1 MRNTSFAKSL
11 AFFMA
16 FALLLSALALGAPV
30 SAQDPTATPEPSPTP
45 LPAEEGTLTIW
56 ADQNRLPPLEALGK
70 SFEEQYGI
78 PVRIQQMGFG
88 DIRNN
93 FNIAAPAGEGPDII
107 IGAHDWIGQLY
118 SNGLLAEIE
127 LPEDLAANF
136 NPAALRAFTY
146 DGKLV
151 GLPYAVEA
159 VGMFYNKDLV
169 ETPPTTW
176 DEVAE
181 VGMKLVEEGKAE
193 QAFGIPP
200 DSYHHYPFFT
210 SYGGYVFG
218 TDEMGGYNPDDV
230 GLDSPGQLA
239 AGEKLAEFVAEG
251 AVRDGVDYGRQQE
264 LFTTGQMPF
273 WFTGPWALAA
283 LRDSDVNYGVA
294 PIPSGTEA
302 GRPFLGAQG
311 FMVNA
316 FSPNLQL
323 ALSLLTEFAAT
334 DETMLAMFEADPRP
348 PAMTTALEQLED
360 EDIVAFAQV
369 AENADPMPA
378 IPQMN
383 SVWSAW
389 DNARALVY
397 SQQGNADDLYKEAA
411 AAVREL
417 IASGE

>member
-1 MRNTSFAKSL
+1 MRKMSFTKSL
-11 AFFMA
+11 AFVM
-16 FALLLSALALGAPV
+16 ALALILTAFAASAPAR
-30 SAQDPTATPEPSPTP
+30 AQDPTATPEPSPTP

-56 ADQNRLPPLEALGK
+56 ADQNRVETLTALGD
-70 SFEEQYGI
+70 SFEAEFGI

-127 LPEDLAANF
+127 MPEDLAAKF
-136 NPAALRAFTY
+136 NPAALQAFTY

-159 VGMFYNKDLV
+159 VAMYYNKDLV
-169 ETPPTTW
+169 ETAPTTW
-176 DEVAE
+176 DEVVE
-181 VGMKLVEEGKAE
+181 VGQALVDEGTAE

-210 SYGGYVFG
+210 SFGGYVFG
-218 TDEMGGYNPDDV
+218 RDEAGNYNPEDV
-230 GLDSPGQLA
+230 GIDSEGQLA
-239 AGEKLAEFVAEG
+239 AGQKLAEYVEAG
-251 AVRDGVDYGRQQE
+251 YVRDGVDYGRQQE
-264 LFTTGQMPF
+264 LFINGQMPF
-273 WFTGPWALAA
+273 WFTGPWALNA
-283 LRDSDVNYGVA
+283 LREAEVNFGVA
-294 PIPSGTEA
+294 PIPTGTEA

-323 ALSLLTEFAAT
+323 ALSLLTEYAAT
-334 DETMLAMFEADPRP
+334 EETMIALYEVDPRP
-348 PAMTTALEQLED
+348 PAMTTALEQLD
-360 EDIVAFAQV
+360 DADIIAFAEV

-389 DNARALVY
+389 DNARALIY
-397 SQQGNADDLYKEAA
+397 SNQGEAEALYSEAA
-411 AAVREL
+411 TAIREL
-417 IASGE
+417 IAGGE

>member
-1 MRNTSFAKSL
+1 MSFAKSL

-16 FALLLSALALGAPV
+16 FALILSAILVSAPV

-56 ADQNRLPPLEALGK
+56 ADQNRVEALTALGN

-118 SNGLLAEIE
+118 SNGLLAEID
-127 LPEDLAANF
+127 LPEDVAADF
-136 NPAALRAFTY
+136 NPSALQAFTY

-151 GLPYAVEA
+151 GLPYAVESVA
-159 VGMFYNKDLV
+159 LIYNADLLP
-169 ETPPTTW
+169 EAPATW
-176 DEVAE
+176 DELAE
-181 VGMKLVEEGKAE
+181 ATSALVDEGTVE
-193 QAFGIPP
+193 QGFAIQP

-218 TDEMGGYNPDDV
+218 RDEAGNYNPEDV
-230 GLDSPGQLA
+230 GIDSPGQIEA
-239 AGEKLAEFVAEG
+239 AQKMDEWVKAGVW
-251 AVRDGVDYGRQQE
+251 RDGVIDSRIQE
-264 LFTTGQMPF
+264 LFTNGQLAAF
-273 WFTGPWALAA
+273 VSGPWALGW
-283 LRDSDVNYGVA
+283 LRDTDINYA
-294 PIPSGTEA
+294 IADIPTGTEP

-316 FSPNLQL
+316 FSPNVEL
-323 ALSLLTEFAAT
+323 ARAILTEFAAT
-334 DETMLAMFEADPRP
+334 DEAMLAMYEADPRP
-348 PAMTTALEQLED
+348 PAMTTAFEQLED

-369 AENADPMPA
+369 AEEADPMPA

-383 SVWSAW
+383 SVWGAW
-389 DNARALVY
+389 DAARAQIY
-397 SQQGNADDLYKEAA
+397 SQQGDPEELYQEAA
-411 AAVREL
+411 AAIREL